1 MRITN
6 IHGTNIEMTEA
17 IQKYT
22 IEKIE
27 SLERFSKRFDPC
39 DVAIEIGKTSDRHN
53 KGDIFFAEITV
64 SIPGDTLRTR
74 VDKDDLYA
82 AIDEAKDDV
91 KRQFVE
97 KKEMMID
104 ERSAV
109 AADVAGEEAFPDD
122 DEDEEEDEDLEDDD
136 SQE

>member
-6 IHGTNIEMTEA
+6 IHAANIELTEA
-17 IQKYT
+17 IRQYVT
-22 IEKIE
+22 EKIE
-27 SLERFSKRFDPC
+27 GLSRFTKKFDPC
-39 DVAIEIGKTSDRHN
+39 DAAIEIGKTSTHHN
-53 KGDIFFAEITV
+53 KGDIYFAEITV
-64 SIPGDTLRTR
+64 SIPGDTVRTH
-74 VDKDDLYA
+74 VEKDDLYA

-104 ERSAV
+104 ARAAV
-109 AADVAGEEAFPDD
+109 AADVAGEDIIGNDD
-122 DEDEEEDEDLEDDD
+122 DEDDEDSEDDD

>member
-6 IHGTNIEMTEA
+6 IQGTNIEMTEA
-17 IQKYT
+17 IQQYST
-22 IEKIE
+22 QKIQG
-27 SLERFSKRFDPC
+27 LERFAKRFDPC

-53 KGDIFFAEITV
+53 KGDIYFAEITV
-64 SIPGDTLRTR
+64 SIPGDMIRTR
-74 VDKDDLYA
+74 VEKDDLYA

-97 KKEMMID
+97 KKEIMIG

-109 AADVAGEEAFPDD
+109 AADVAGEEVFPDD
-122 DEDEEEDEDLEDDD
+122 DDDDEEDLDDDD